1 MKKIQNYILSFFFV
15 SGVLYSQ
22 NFIYTPSET
31 HSSIELGGFIAP
43 SGTIQNISDDS
54 LTLAIIRTD
63 LDLPQ
68 DWTNKMCF
76 GGICFPPEWDSLDT
90 ADPGPPFYQSPIPP
104 DSTIYFSVWFTAFSN
119 YPGTATATLKLYD
132 LNDPQTIHTQDF
144 MASTENFSIV
154 HYMNDWNLVGMSV
167 LNDDA
172 YYTDIYPDVIP
183 GTLYGFTDSYYQT
196 TDMEEGVGYWLRF
209 NNVGMTAI
217 FGENIE
223 DISIN
228 LNADWNLITGI
239 SESVELFQFDDP
251 EEIIIPGTLFGFN
264 GTYEQVSTL
273 IPGKGYW
280 IRAINSGVISVS
292 PNFTR

>member
-1 MKKIQNYILSFFFV
+1 MKTKLLDCTIRDGGYI
-15 SGVLYSQ
+15 
-22 NFIYTPSET
+22 N
-31 HSSIELGGFIAP
+31 
-43 SGTIQNISDDS
+43 N
-54 LTLAIIRTD
+54 
-63 LDLPQ
+63 
-68 DWTNKMCF
+68 
-76 GGICFPPEWDSLDT
+76 
-90 ADPGPPFYQSPIPP
+90 
-104 DSTIYFSVWFTAFSN
+104 
-119 YPGTATATLKLYD
+119 
-132 LNDPQTIHTQDF
+132 
-144 MASTENFSIV
+144 
-154 HYMNDWNLVGMSV
+154 WNLVGISV

-223 DISIN
+223 DVSIN

-239 SESVELFQFDDP
+239 SDTVELFQFDDP

-280 IRAINSGVISVS
+280 IRTINSGVISIS
-292 PNFTR
+292 PNFTRKNNYNGFDNRTKTANLLNINGQDSF